1 MISEEQCEN
10 ALKYLASTDETGAIL
25 KGNVARSEYLAKL
38 ARAKVFLLSE
48 GSVEARKAT
57 AEVSTEVQK
66 AEDDYCTAVVEFEKV
81 RAKRATRELIVE
93 TWRSVNANRRHGN
106 V

>member
-1 MISEEQCEN
+1 MITDEQCEN
-10 ALKYLASTDETGAIL
+10 ALKYLSSTDETGAIL

-38 ARAKVFLLSE
+38 ARSKVFLMSE

-57 AEVSTEVQK
+57 AEVSPEVQQ
-66 AEDDYCTAVVEFEKV
+66 AEEDYCTAVVEFEKV
-81 RAKRATRELIVE
+81 RAKRQTRELIVE

-106 V
+106 L

>member
-10 ALKYLASTDETGAIL
+10 ALKYLAATDETGAIL
-25 KGNVARSEYLAKL
+25 KGQVASKEYLAKL
-38 ARAKVFLLSE
+38 ARSRVFLLSE

-57 AEVSTEVQK
+57 AEISEEVQA
-66 AEDDYCTAVVEFEKV
+66 AEMDYCTAVVEFEKV
-81 RAKRATRELIVE
+81 RAKRATRELVVE

-106 V
+106 L